1 MSLYEVTQI
10 CEIKFWNMVIP
21 IMDKEGALMKIF
33 RFIQKFLKS
42 RVGYL
47 LFLFTTF
54 AAVGFLLGMV
64 MGRVIWIVQI
74 Q

>member
-1 MSLYEVTQI
+1 MSLHEVTQI
-10 CEIKFWNMVIP
+10 CEIKFWNTITP
-21 IMDKEGALMKIF
+21 IMNEKGALMKVIKLL
-33 RFIQKFLKS
+33 QKFFKS

-54 AAVGFLLGMV
+54 AAVGFLSGMI
-64 MGRVIWIVQI
+64 MGRVIWLVQI

>member
-1 MSLYEVTQI
+1 MSLFEVTQI
-10 CEIKFWNMVIP
+10 CEMKFWNMVIP
-21 IMDKEGALMKIF
+21 IMGKEGALMKIF

-54 AAVGFLLGMV
+54 AAVGFLLGMI